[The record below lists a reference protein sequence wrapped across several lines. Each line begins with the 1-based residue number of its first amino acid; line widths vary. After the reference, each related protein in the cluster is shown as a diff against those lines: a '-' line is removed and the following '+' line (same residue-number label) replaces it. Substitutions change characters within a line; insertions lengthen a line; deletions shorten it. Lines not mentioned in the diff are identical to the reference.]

1 MTQTHT
7 SPSSITTYVILN
19 ARINYAHF
27 FAQEKFINGK
37 EQECRLAMKAVMN
50 VGAVELLAL
59 MKILN
64 GNILRAAMESFFGLP
79 NVNGPVQK
87 MHWFFIL
94 ENRIVEQDN

>member
-1 MTQTHT
+1 M
-7 SPSSITTYVILN
+7 
-19 ARINYAHF
+19 
-27 FAQEKFINGK
+27 
-37 EQECRLAMKAVMN
+37 AMKAVMN

-64 GNILRAAMESFFGLP
+64 GNILRAAMESFFDLP

-87 MHWFFIL
+87 MNWFFIL